1 LVKIFSELT
10 EDQRNK
16 LSKNFESIKTTTRE
30 AI

>member
-16 LSKNFESIKTTTRE
+16 LSKNFNSIKTTTRE
-30 AI
+30 AV